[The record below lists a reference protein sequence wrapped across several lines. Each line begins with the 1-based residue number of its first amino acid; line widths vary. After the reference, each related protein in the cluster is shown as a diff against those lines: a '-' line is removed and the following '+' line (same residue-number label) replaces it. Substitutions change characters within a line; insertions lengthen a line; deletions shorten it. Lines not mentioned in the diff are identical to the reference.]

1 MTKFT
6 YQSLDDQGRNV
17 AGEMAAADEA
27 ALEAKLQSMG
37 LWLLEARVVQRS
49 ANKGGKLSIFNNV
62 GAPTRR
68 DVIDFCTLMNFQLRS
83 GVAMIQALDIAAS
96 DCPNPRFRE
105 AIFDLRRLVEAGE
118 GLADGMAQTP
128 RMFPEHVT
136 ALIRSAE
143 SSGRVPE
150 AFLEVAKYLEWQ
162 EQIMAD
168 VRQATV
174 YPAIVLSVV
183 AAFVFILFT
192 FVVPKF
198 VSLLAMAKVGLPLI
212 TRVVFAMSDVA
223 KSTWWI
229 FPIVFLG
236 IPAIIKTSQRR
247 SPRFAAA
254 FERFKFNAPIFGQ
267 LIHMLVISR
276 LAHNLAVLYRSGITL
291 VNALHLC
298 RDLVGSITVGNC
310 LVEAVARVE
319 SGEPL
324 SEALRRHPIFPP
336 LLIRMVAMGERSGN
350 LDHALENVS
359 TYYDSIIPRRI
370 KKVFSL
376 LEPALI
382 IVLVAI
388 VGTVAMA
395 IFLPIL
401 QMMGAVR

>member
-1 MTKFT
+1 MIK
-6 YQSLDDQGRNV
+6 YAYKSLDEQGRNV
-17 AGEMAAADEA
+17 AGEMAAPDEA
-27 ALEAKLQSMG
+27 ALEERLQSMG
-37 LWLLEARVVQRS
+37 LWLVEAHAASRTAGKQ
-49 ANKGGKLSIFNNV
+49 AAGGILATL
-62 GAPTRR
+62 GAPSRR

-83 GVAMIQALDIAAS
+83 GVSMIQSLEIAAS

-105 AIFDLRRLVEAGE
+105 AIFELRRLVESGE
-118 GLADGMAQTP
+118 SLADGMALTP

-143 SSGRVPE
+143 TSGRVPE

-162 EQIMAD
+162 EQVMAD
-168 VRQATV
+168 VRQATI
-174 YPAIVLSVV
+174 YPAIVLAVV

-198 VSLLAMAKVGLPLI
+198 VALLTMAKVGLPLV
-212 TRVVFAMSDVA
+212 TRLVFAVSDA
-223 KSTWWI
+223 AQQTWWV
-229 FPIVFLG
+229 FPILFIG
-236 IPAIIKTSQRR
+236 IPAIIRSSQRR

-254 FERFKFNAPIFGQ
+254 FERFKFRIPVFGG

-276 LAHNLAVLYRSGITL
+276 LAHNLAVLYRSGITV

-298 RDLVGSITVGNC
+298 RDLVGSVTAGNC
-310 LVEAVARVE
+310 LLDVVQRVEA
-319 SGEPL
+319 GEPL

-336 LLIRMVAMGERSGN
+336 LLVRMVAMGERSGN
-350 LDHALENVS
+350 LDHALENVA

-376 LEPALI
+376 LEPMLI
-382 IVLVAI
+382 IGLVAI

-401 QMMGAVR
+401 SMMGAIR